1 MKEAE
6 TVNQLDNIQINFE
19 PAKVAFSDFGA
30 FEAGIEQAI
39 AKYGTFDLEVNTIE
53 EVKQARTDL
62 NKLSKSLE
70 DRRKEIK
77 GKINEPYTE
86 FEKAYKV
93 PYGKLEDLIDILKQQ
108 IDGYEDAQKELRQD
122 TVRNWFKEKALE
134 GNLNPDIFEQY
145 LDGYTKAGQ
154 FKKDSFQL
162 LKKTETELEAIVLA
176 ELQKQNQ
183 KDQDI
188 SIISSQCATHN
199 IGPATYIRAYESGQT
214 LAEVLDSI
222 TADIESAKLFKERQ
236 EAQKRAEE
244 ERKAEIERM
253 AKEQAEAS
261 IKAYD
266 AETGEVIE
274 DEPKPQ
280 PKHDKPNIPVEIN
293 SKPSKTTVEHQKE
306 QANVIYQPTETNAH
320 TLPKTGSE
328 SGLILSFAGMFI
340 LGGMARIALKRED

>member
-1 MKEAE
+1 MKEVE
-6 TVNQLDNIQINFE
+6 TINQLDNIQINFE

-39 AKYGTFDLEVNTIE
+39 AKYGTFDLEINTIE

-62 NKLSKSLE
+62 NKLSQSLE

-77 GKINEPYTE
+77 GKINEPYAE

-93 PYGKLEDLIDILKQQ
+93 PYNKLKDLIDTLKQQ

-122 TVRNWFKEKALE
+122 AVRNWFKEKAIE
-134 GNLNPDIFEQY
+134 GNLNPEIFEQY
-145 LDGYTKAGQ
+145 LVSFTKAGQ

-222 TADIESAKLFKERQ
+222 TADVESAKLFKERQ

-274 DEPKPQ
+274 DE
-280 PKHDKPNIPVEIN
+280 
-293 SKPSKTTVEHQKE
+293 SKPEPASDKYVTTIKFWFDLEQAKQFKEWLDAHNIKFETVE
-306 QANVIYQPTETNAH
+306 
-320 TLPKTGSE
+320 
-328 SGLILSFAGMFI
+328 GM
-340 LGGMARIALKRED
+340 KKC

>member
-6 TVNQLDNIQINFE
+6 KINQLEDIQINFE

-62 NKLSKSLE
+62 NKLSQSLE

-77 GKINEPYTE
+77 SKINEPYAE

-93 PYGKLEDLIDILKQQ
+93 PYNKLKDLIDKLKKQ
-108 IDGYEDAQKELRQD
+108 IDDYKDNQKTLRKDA
-122 TVRNWFKEKALE
+122 VRNWFKQKAIE
-134 GNLNPDIFEQY
+134 GNLNPEIFEQY
-145 LDGYTKAGQ
+145 LDNFTKETQ

-162 LKKTETELEAIVLA
+162 LKKTEAELEAIVMD

-222 TADIESAKLFKERQ
+222 TKDIESA
-236 EAQKRAEE
+236 
-244 ERKAEIERM
+244 
-253 AKEQAEAS
+253 
-261 IKAYD
+261 
-266 AETGEVIE
+266 
-274 DEPKPQ
+274 
-280 PKHDKPNIPVEIN
+280 
-293 SKPSKTTVEHQKE
+293 
-306 QANVIYQPTETNAH
+306 
-320 TLPKTGSE
+320 
-328 SGLILSFAGMFI
+328 
-340 LGGMARIALKRED
+340 

>member
-6 TVNQLDNIQINFE
+6 TISQLDNIQINFE

-62 NKLSKSLE
+62 NKLSENLE
-70 DRRKEIK
+70 KRRKEIK
-77 GKINEPYTE
+77 GKINEPYAE
-86 FEKAYKV
+86 FEKAYKA
-93 PYGKLEDLIDILKQQ
+93 PYSKLKGLIDTLKQQ
-108 IDGYEDAQKELRQD
+108 IDGYEENQKALRKDA
-122 TVRNWFKEKALE
+122 VRNWFKEKAIE
-134 GNLNPDIFEQY
+134 GNLNPEIFEQY
-145 LDGYTKAGQ
+145 LGGYTKAGQ

-222 TADIESAKLFKERQ
+222 TKDVESAKRFKEEQ
-236 EAQKRAEE
+236 EARERAEA

-253 AKEQAEAS
+253 AREQAEAS

-274 DEPKPQ
+274 DEPKPEPASDKYVTTIKFWLDLEQ
-280 PKHDKPNIPVEIN
+280 AKQFKEWLDTHDIKFE
-293 SKPSKTTVEHQKE
+293 TVE
-306 QANVIYQPTETNAH
+306 
-320 TLPKTGSE
+320 
-328 SGLILSFAGMFI
+328 GM
-340 LGGMARIALKRED
+340 KKC

>member
-6 TVNQLDNIQINFE
+6 KINQLEDIQINFE

-62 NKLSKSLE
+62 NKLSQSLE

-77 GKINEPYTE
+77 SKINEPYAE

-93 PYGKLEDLIDILKQQ
+93 PYNKLKDLIDKLKKQ
-108 IDGYEDAQKELRQD
+108 IDDYKDNQKTLRKDA
-122 TVRNWFKEKALE
+122 VRNWFKQKAIE
-134 GNLNPDIFEQY
+134 GNLNPEIFEQY
-145 LDGYTKAGQ
+145 LDNFTKETQ

-162 LKKTETELEAIVLA
+162 LKKTEAELEAIVMD

-222 TADIESAKLFKERQ
+222 TKDIESAKLFKERQ
-236 EAQKRAEE
+236 EARERAEA
-244 ERKAEIERM
+244 ERKTEIERI

-274 DEPKPQ
+274 DEPKPEPASDKYVTTIKFWFDLKQ
-280 PKHDKPNIPVEIN
+280 AKEFKEWLDAHDIEFE
-293 SKPSKTTVEHQKE
+293 TVE
-306 QANVIYQPTETNAH
+306 
-320 TLPKTGSE
+320 
-328 SGLILSFAGMFI
+328 GM
-340 LGGMARIALKRED
+340 KRV

>member
-6 TVNQLDNIQINFE
+6 KINQLEDIQINFE
-19 PAKVAFSDFGA
+19 PAKVAFSDFEA
-30 FEAGIEQAI
+30 FEAGIEQAV

-62 NKLSKSLE
+62 NKLSQSLE

-77 GKINEPYTE
+77 SKINEPYAE

-93 PYGKLEDLIDILKQQ
+93 PYNKLKDLIDTLKQQ
-108 IDGYEDAQKELRQD
+108 IDGYEENQKALRKD
-122 TVRNWFKEKALE
+122 TVRNWFKEKAIE

-162 LKKTETELEAIVLA
+162 LKKTEAELEAIVMD

-222 TADIESAKLFKERQ
+222 TKDIESAKLFKERQ
-236 EAQKRAEE
+236 EARERAEA
-244 ERKAEIERM
+244 ERKAEIERI

-274 DEPKPQ
+274 DELKPE
-280 PKHDKPNIPVEIN
+280 PASDKYVTTIKFWFDLEQAKQFKEWLDAHNIEFE
-293 SKPSKTTVEHQKE
+293 TVE
-306 QANVIYQPTETNAH
+306 
-320 TLPKTGSE
+320 
-328 SGLILSFAGMFI
+328 GM
-340 LGGMARIALKRED
+340 KKV

>member
-6 TVNQLDNIQINFE
+6 TINQLDNIQINFE
-19 PAKVAFSDFGA
+19 PAKVAFSDFGT

-62 NKLSKSLE
+62 NKLSQSLE

-77 GKINEPYTE
+77 GKINEPYAE
-86 FEKAYKV
+86 FEKAYKA
-93 PYGKLEDLIDILKQQ
+93 PYSKLKGLIDTLKQQ
-108 IDGYEDAQKELRQD
+108 IDGYEENQKALRKDA
-122 TVRNWFKEKALE
+122 VRNWFKEKALE
-134 GNLNPDIFEQY
+134 GNLNPEIFEQY

-154 FKKDSFQL
+154 FKKDSFRL
-162 LKKTETELEAIVLA
+162 LKKTETELEDIVLA
-176 ELQKQNQ
+176 ELHKQNQ

-222 TADIESAKLFKERQ
+222 TADVESAKLFKERQ
-236 EAQKRAEE
+236 EAQKRAKE

-274 DEPKPQ
+274 DEPKPEPASDKYVTTIKFWLNLEQ
-280 PKHDKPNIPVEIN
+280 AKQFKEWLDTHDIKFE
-293 SKPSKTTVEHQKE
+293 TVE
-306 QANVIYQPTETNAH
+306 
-320 TLPKTGSE
+320 
-328 SGLILSFAGMFI
+328 GM
-340 LGGMARIALKRED
+340 KKWQ

>member
-6 TVNQLDNIQINFE
+6 TINHLDNIQINFE

-53 EVKQARTDL
+53 EVKQARTNL
-62 NKLSKSLE
+62 NKLSQSLE
-70 DRRKEIK
+70 ERRKEIK

-86 FEKAYKV
+86 FEKAYKA
-93 PYGKLEDLIDILKQQ
+93 PYNKLKDLIDGLKQQ
-108 IDGYEDAQKELRQD
+108 IDGYEENQKALRKD

-134 GNLNPDIFEQY
+134 GNLNPEIFEQY
-145 LDGYTKAGQ
+145 LDGFTKAGQ

-253 AKEQAEAS
+253 AKEQVEAS

-274 DEPKPQ
+274 DVLKPAPASDKYVTTIKFWFDLEQ
-280 PKHDKPNIPVEIN
+280 AKQFKEWLDAHDIEFE
-293 SKPSKTTVEHQKE
+293 TVE
-306 QANVIYQPTETNAH
+306 
-320 TLPKTGSE
+320 
-328 SGLILSFAGMFI
+328 GM
-340 LGGMARIALKRED
+340 KKC

>member
-6 TVNQLDNIQINFE
+6 KINQLENIQINFE

-77 GKINEPYTE
+77 GKINEPYAE
-86 FEKAYKV
+86 FEKAYKA
-93 PYGKLEDLIDILKQQ
+93 PYNKLKGLIDTLKQQ
-108 IDGYEDAQKELRQD
+108 IDGYEENQKALRKDA
-122 TVRNWFKEKALE
+122 VRNWFKQKAIE
-134 GNLNPDIFEQY
+134 GNLNPEIFEQY
-145 LDGYTKAGQ
+145 LDSYTNAGQ

-162 LKKTETELEAIVLA
+162 LKKTEAELEAIVLA

-222 TADIESAKLFKERQ
+222 TKDIESAKLAKEQ
-236 EAQKRAEE
+236 KEARERAEA
-244 ERKAEIERM
+244 ERKEEIERI
-253 AKEQAEAS
+253 AKGQAEAS

-274 DEPKPQ
+274 DKPKPEPASDRYVTTIKFWFDLKQ
-280 PKHDKPNIPVEIN
+280 AKEFKEWLDTHDVEFE
-293 SKPSKTTVEHQKE
+293 TVE
-306 QANVIYQPTETNAH
+306 
-320 TLPKTGSE
+320 
-328 SGLILSFAGMFI
+328 GM
-340 LGGMARIALKRED
+340 KKV

>member
-6 TVNQLDNIQINFE
+6 KINQLEDIQITFE

-39 AKYGTFDLEVNTIE
+39 AKYGTFDLEINTIE

-62 NKLSKSLE
+62 NKLSQNLE

-77 GKINEPYTE
+77 SKINEPYAE
-86 FEKAYKV
+86 FEKAYKA
-93 PYGKLEDLIDILKQQ
+93 PYSKLKGLIDTLKQQ
-108 IDGYEDAQKELRQD
+108 IDGYEENQKVLRKDA
-122 TVRNWFKEKALE
+122 VRSWFKQKAIE
-134 GNLNPDIFEQY
+134 GNLNPEIFEQY

-162 LKKTETELEAIVLA
+162 LKKTEAELEAIALA

-199 IGPATYIRAYESGQT
+199 IGPATYIRAYENGQT

-222 TADIESAKLFKERQ
+222 TKDIESAKLFKEQQ
-236 EAQKRAEE
+236 EARKRAEE
-244 ERKAEIERM
+244 ERKAEIERI
-253 AKEQAEAS
+253 AKEQAEAN

-266 AETGEVIE
+266 AETGEVIGE
-274 DEPKPQ
+274 IPKLEPTSKYVTTIKFWFDLKQ
-280 PKHDKPNIPVEIN
+280 AKQFKEWLDAHDIEFE
-293 SKPSKTTVEHQKE
+293 TVE
-306 QANVIYQPTETNAH
+306 
-320 TLPKTGSE
+320 
-328 SGLILSFAGMFI
+328 GM
-340 LGGMARIALKRED
+340 KKC

>member
-1 MKEAE
+1 M
-6 TVNQLDNIQINFE
+6 
-19 PAKVAFSDFGA
+19 
-30 FEAGIEQAI
+30 
-39 AKYGTFDLEVNTIE
+39 
-53 EVKQARTDL
+53 

-274 DEPKPQ
+274 DEPKPA
-280 PKHDKPNIPVEIN
+280 PTN
-293 SKPSKTTVEHQKE
+293 SKYVTTIKFWFDLEQAKQFKEWLDTHNIKFETVE
-306 QANVIYQPTETNAH
+306 
-320 TLPKTGSE
+320 
-328 SGLILSFAGMFI
+328 GM
-340 LGGMARIALKRED
+340 KKC

>member
-6 TVNQLDNIQINFE
+6 TIDQLDNIQINFE

-30 FEAGIEQAI
+30 FEAGIDQAI

-62 NKLSKSLE
+62 NKLSESLE
-70 DRRKEIK
+70 KRRKEIK
-77 GKINEPYTE
+77 GKINEPYAE
-86 FEKAYKV
+86 FEKAYKT
-93 PYGKLEDLIDILKQQ
+93 PYSKLKGLIDTLKQQ
-108 IDGYEDAQKELRQD
+108 IDGYDENQKALRKDA
-122 TVRNWFKEKALE
+122 VRNWFKEKAIE
-134 GNLNPDIFEQY
+134 GNLNPEIFEQY
-145 LDGYTKAGQ
+145 LGGYTKAGQ

-162 LKKTETELEAIVLA
+162 LKKTETELEGIVLA
-176 ELQKQNQ
+176 ELHKQNQ

-188 SIISSQCATHN
+188 SIISSQCAAHN

-222 TADIESAKLFKERQ
+222 TADVESAKLFKERQ

-274 DEPKPQ
+274 NEPKPE
-280 PKHDKPNIPVEIN
+280 PASDKYVTTIKFWFDLEQAKQFKEWLDAHNIKFE
-293 SKPSKTTVEHQKE
+293 TVE
-306 QANVIYQPTETNAH
+306 
-320 TLPKTGSE
+320 
-328 SGLILSFAGMFI
+328 GM
-340 LGGMARIALKRED
+340 KKC

>member
-6 TVNQLDNIQINFE
+6 TINQLDNIQINFE

-30 FEAGIEQAI
+30 FETGIEQAI

-62 NKLSKSLE
+62 NKLSENLE
-70 DRRKEIK
+70 KRRKEIK
-77 GKINEPYTE
+77 GKINEPYAE
-86 FEKAYKV
+86 FEKAYKA
-93 PYGKLEDLIDILKQQ
+93 PYNKLKGLIDTLKQQ
-108 IDGYEDAQKELRQD
+108 IDGYEENQKALRKD
-122 TVRNWFKEKALE
+122 TVRNWFKEKAIE
-134 GNLNPDIFEQY
+134 GNLNPEIFEQY
-145 LDGYTKAGQ
+145 LDSYTKAGQ

-222 TADIESAKLFKERQ
+222 TKDVESAKRFKEEQ
-236 EAQKRAEE
+236 EARERAEA

-253 AKEQAEAS
+253 AREQAEAS

-274 DEPKPQ
+274 DEPKPKPASDKYVTTIKFWLDLEQ
-280 PKHDKPNIPVEIN
+280 AKQFKEWLDTHDIKFE
-293 SKPSKTTVEHQKE
+293 TVE
-306 QANVIYQPTETNAH
+306 
-320 TLPKTGSE
+320 
-328 SGLILSFAGMFI
+328 GM
-340 LGGMARIALKRED
+340 KKC

>member
-6 TVNQLDNIQINFE
+6 KINQLEDIQINFE

-30 FEAGIEQAI
+30 FEAGIEQAV
-39 AKYGTFDLEVNTIE
+39 AKYGTFDLEINTIE

-62 NKLSKSLE
+62 NKLSQSLE
-70 DRRKEIK
+70 ERRKEIK
-77 GKINEPYTE
+77 SKINEPYAE
-86 FEKAYKV
+86 FEKTYKA
-93 PYGKLEDLIDILKQQ
+93 PYNKLKDLIDTLKKQ
-108 IDGYEDAQKELRQD
+108 IDDYEENQKTLRKD
-122 TVRNWFKEKALE
+122 VVRNWFKEKALE
-134 GNLNPDIFEQY
+134 GNLNPEIFEQY

-162 LKKTETELEAIVLA
+162 LKKTETELEAIALA

-236 EAQKRAEE
+236 EARERAEA
-244 ERKAEIERM
+244 ERKAEIERI

-274 DEPKPQ
+274 EKPKSEPTS
-280 PKHDKPNIPVEIN
+280 DKYVTTIKFWFNLEQAKQFKEWLDAHNIEFE
-293 SKPSKTTVEHQKE
+293 TVE
-306 QANVIYQPTETNAH
+306 
-320 TLPKTGSE
+320 
-328 SGLILSFAGMFI
+328 GM
-340 LGGMARIALKRED
+340 KKV

>member
-6 TVNQLDNIQINFE
+6 KANQLENIQINFE

-30 FEAGIEQAI
+30 FKAGIEQAV

-62 NKLSKSLE
+62 NKLSQSLE
-70 DRRKEIK
+70 DRRKEVK
-77 GKINEPYTE
+77 SKINEPYAE
-86 FEKAYKV
+86 FEKAYKA
-93 PYGKLEDLIDILKQQ
+93 PYSKLKGLIDSLKEQ
-108 IDGYEDAQKELRQD
+108 IDGYEENQKALRKDA
-122 TVRNWFKEKALE
+122 VSNWFKEKAIE

-145 LDGYTKAGQ
+145 LDGYTNSGQ

-162 LKKTETELEAIVLA
+162 LKKTEAELEEIVLA

-274 DEPKPQ
+274 EKQKSEPAS
-280 PKHDKPNIPVEIN
+280 DKYVTTIKFWFDLDQAKQFKEWLDAHNIKFE
-293 SKPSKTTVEHQKE
+293 TV
-306 QANVIYQPTETNAH
+306 
-320 TLPKTGSE
+320 
-328 SGLILSFAGMFI
+328 
-340 LGGMARIALKRED
+340 GGMKKC

>member
-1 MKEAE
+1 MKEVE
-6 TVNQLDNIQINFE
+6 KINQLENIQINFE
-19 PAKVAFSDFGA
+19 PAKVEFSDFGA
-30 FEAGIEQAI
+30 FEAGIEQSI

-62 NKLSKSLE
+62 NKLSQSLE

-77 GKINEPYTE
+77 SQINEPYAE

-93 PYGKLEDLIDILKQQ
+93 PYNKLEGLIDTLKQQ
-108 IDGYEDAQKELRQD
+108 IDGYEENQKALRKDA
-122 TVRNWFKEKALE
+122 VRNWFKEKAVE
-134 GNLNPDIFEQY
+134 GNLNPEIFEQY

-176 ELQKQNQ
+176 ELHKQNQ

-214 LAEVLDSI
+214 LAEVLESI
-222 TADIESAKLFKERQ
+222 TKDIESAKLFKEQQ
-236 EAQKRAEE
+236 EARKRAEA
-244 ERKAEIERM
+244 ERKAEIERI

-274 DEPKPQ
+274 EPKPEPANGKYVTTIKFWFDLEQ
-280 PKHDKPNIPVEIN
+280 AKKFKEWLDANDIKFE
-293 SKPSKTTVEHQKE
+293 TVE
-306 QANVIYQPTETNAH
+306 
-320 TLPKTGSE
+320 
-328 SGLILSFAGMFI
+328 GM
-340 LGGMARIALKRED
+340 KKC

>member
-6 TVNQLDNIQINFE
+6 KINQLEDIQINFE

-30 FEAGIEQAI
+30 FEAGIEQAVT
-39 AKYGTFDLEVNTIE
+39 KYGTFDLEVNTIE

-62 NKLSKSLE
+62 NKLSESLE
-70 DRRKEIK
+70 KRRKEIK
-77 GKINEPYTE
+77 SKINEPYAE
-86 FEKAYKV
+86 FEKAYKA
-93 PYGKLEDLIDILKQQ
+93 PYNKLKDLIDTLKKQ
-108 IDGYEDAQKELRQD
+108 IDGYEENQKTLRKD
-122 TVRNWFKEKALE
+122 VVRNWFKEKALE
-134 GNLNPDIFEQY
+134 GNLNPEIFEQY

-162 LKKTETELEAIVLA
+162 LKKTEAELEAIVLA

-222 TADIESAKLFKERQ
+222 AADIESAKLFKERQ
-236 EAQKRAEE
+236 EARERAEA
-244 ERKAEIERM
+244 ERKAEVERI

-274 DEPKPQ
+274 DEPKPEPGSSKYVTTIKFWFDLEQ
-280 PKHDKPNIPVEIN
+280 AKQFKEWLDAHDIEFE
-293 SKPSKTTVEHQKE
+293 TVE
-306 QANVIYQPTETNAH
+306 
-320 TLPKTGSE
+320 
-328 SGLILSFAGMFI
+328 GM
-340 LGGMARIALKRED
+340 KRV

>member
-6 TVNQLDNIQINFE
+6 KANQLENIQINFE

-30 FEAGIEQAI
+30 FEAGIDQAV

-62 NKLSKSLE
+62 NKLSQSLE

-77 GKINEPYTE
+77 SKINEPYAE
-86 FEKAYKV
+86 FEKAYKA
-93 PYGKLEDLIDILKQQ
+93 PYSKLKGLIDSLKEQ
-108 IDGYEDAQKELRQD
+108 IDGYEENQKALRKD
-122 TVRNWFKEKALE
+122 VVRNWFKEKALE
-134 GNLNPDIFEQY
+134 GNLNPEIFEQY
-145 LDGYTKAGQ
+145 LDSYTKAGQ

-188 SIISSQCATHN
+188 SIISSQCAAHN

-214 LAEVLDSI
+214 LEEVLESI

-236 EAQKRAEE
+236 EARERAEA
-244 ERKAEIERM
+244 ERKAEIERI

-274 DEPKPQ
+274 DDPESEPVSDKYVTTIKFWFDLEQ
-280 PKHDKPNIPVEIN
+280 AKKFKEWLDAHDVKFE
-293 SKPSKTTVEHQKE
+293 TVE
-306 QANVIYQPTETNAH
+306 
-320 TLPKTGSE
+320 
-328 SGLILSFAGMFI
+328 GM
-340 LGGMARIALKRED
+340 KKC

>member
-6 TVNQLDNIQINFE
+6 KINQLEDIQITFE

-30 FEAGIEQAI
+30 FEAGIEQAV
-39 AKYGTFDLEVNTIE
+39 AKYGTFDLEINTIE

-77 GKINEPYTE
+77 GKINEPYAE
-86 FEKAYKV
+86 FEKAYKT
-93 PYGKLEDLIDILKQQ
+93 PYNKLKDLIENLKQQ
-108 IDGYEDAQKELRQD
+108 IDGYEENQKALRQD
-122 TVRNWFKEKALE
+122 AVRNWFKQKAIE
-134 GNLNPDIFEQY
+134 GNLNPEIFEQY
-145 LDGYTKAGQ
+145 LDGYTNAGQ

-162 LKKTETELEAIVLA
+162 LKKTETELETIVLT

-199 IGPATYIRAYESGQT
+199 IGPATYIRGYESGQT
-214 LAEVLDSI
+214 LAEVLGSI
-222 TADIESAKLFKERQ
+222 TKDVESAKLFKEQQ
-236 EAQKRAEE
+236 EARKRAEE
-244 ERKAEIERM
+244 ERKAEIERI
-253 AKEQAEAS
+253 AKEQAEEN

-274 DEPKPQ
+274 YEPKP
-280 PKHDKPNIPVEIN
+280 ESAN
-293 SKPSKTTVEHQKE
+293 SKYVTTIKFWFNLDQAKQFKEWLDVHDIKFETVE
-306 QANVIYQPTETNAH
+306 
-320 TLPKTGSE
+320 
-328 SGLILSFAGMFI
+328 GM
-340 LGGMARIALKRED
+340 KKV

>member
-1 MKEAE
+1 MKETE
-6 TVNQLDNIQINFE
+6 KINQLEDIQINFE

-30 FEAGIEQAI
+30 FEAGIEQAV

-77 GKINEPYTE
+77 GKINEPYAE
-86 FEKAYKV
+86 FEKAYKA
-93 PYGKLEDLIDILKQQ
+93 PYNKLKGLIDNLKQQ
-108 IDGYEDAQKELRQD
+108 IDGYEENQKALRKD
-122 TVRNWFKEKALE
+122 TVRNWFKQKAIE

-145 LDGYTKAGQ
+145 LDSYTNAGQ

-162 LKKTETELEAIVLA
+162 LKKTEAELEAIVLA

-222 TADIESAKLFKERQ
+222 TKDIESAKLFKEHQ
-236 EAQKRAEE
+236 EARERAEA
-244 ERKAEIERM
+244 ERKAEIERI

-274 DEPKPQ
+274 DEPKPK
-280 PKHDKPNIPVEIN
+280 PTSDKYVTTIKFWFDLEQAKKFKEWLDANDI
-293 SKPSKTTVEHQKE
+293 KFKTVE
-306 QANVIYQPTETNAH
+306 
-320 TLPKTGSE
+320 
-328 SGLILSFAGMFI
+328 GM
-340 LGGMARIALKRED
+340 KKC

>member
-6 TVNQLDNIQINFE
+6 KANQLENIQINFE

-30 FEAGIEQAI
+30 FKAGIEQAV

-62 NKLSKSLE
+62 NKLSQSLE
-70 DRRKEIK
+70 DRRKEVK
-77 GKINEPYTE
+77 SKINEPYAE
-86 FEKAYKV
+86 FEKAYKA
-93 PYGKLEDLIDILKQQ
+93 PYSKLKGLIDSLKEQ
-108 IDGYEDAQKELRQD
+108 IDGYEENQKALRKDA
-122 TVRNWFKEKALE
+122 VRNWFKQKAIE
-134 GNLNPDIFEQY
+134 GNLNPEIFEQY
-145 LDGYTKAGQ
+145 LDGYTNTGQ

-222 TADIESAKLFKERQ
+222 NKDIESAKLFKEQQ
-236 EAQKRAEE
+236 EARKRAEE
-244 ERKAEIERM
+244 ERKAEIERT
-253 AKEQAEAS
+253 AKEQAEVS

-274 DEPKPQ
+274 DE
-280 PKHDKPNIPVEIN
+280 
-293 SKPSKTTVEHQKE
+293 SKPEPASDKYVTTIKFWFDLEQAKQFKEWLDAHNIKFETVE
-306 QANVIYQPTETNAH
+306 
-320 TLPKTGSE
+320 
-328 SGLILSFAGMFI
+328 GM
-340 LGGMARIALKRED
+340 KKC

>member
-6 TVNQLDNIQINFE
+6 KVTQLENIQINFE

-39 AKYGTFDLEVNTIE
+39 AKYGTFDLEINTIE

-62 NKLSKSLE
+62 NKLSQNLE

-77 GKINEPYTE
+77 SKINEPYAE
-86 FEKAYKV
+86 FEKAYKA
-93 PYGKLEDLIDILKQQ
+93 PYSKLKGLIDTLKQQ
-108 IDGYEDAQKELRQD
+108 IDGYEENQKALRKD
-122 TVRNWFKEKALE
+122 VVRNWFKEKALE
-134 GNLNPDIFEQY
+134 GNLNPEIFEQY
-145 LDGYTKAGQ
+145 LDDYTKAGQ

-162 LKKTETELEAIVLA
+162 LKKTETELEAIVMN

-188 SIISSQCATHN
+188 SIISNQCATHN

-214 LAEVLDSI
+214 LAEVLESI

-236 EAQKRAEE
+236 EARERAEA
-244 ERKAEIERM
+244 ERKAEIERI

-274 DEPKPQ
+274 DELKPE
-280 PKHDKPNIPVEIN
+280 PANDKYVTTIKFWFSLEQAKEFKEWLDVHNVKFE
-293 SKPSKTTVEHQKE
+293 TVE
-306 QANVIYQPTETNAH
+306 
-320 TLPKTGSE
+320 
-328 SGLILSFAGMFI
+328 GM
-340 LGGMARIALKRED
+340 KKC

>member
-6 TVNQLDNIQINFE
+6 KINQLEDIQINFE

-30 FEAGIEQAI
+30 FEAGIEQAV
-39 AKYGTFDLEVNTIE
+39 AKYGAFDLEVNTIE

-62 NKLSKSLE
+62 NKLNESLE
-70 DRRKEIK
+70 KRRKEIK

-93 PYGKLEDLIDILKQQ
+93 PYNKLKGLIDNLKQQ
-108 IDGYEDAQKELRQD
+108 IDGYEENQKALRKDA
-122 TVRNWFKEKALE
+122 VRSWFKQKAIE
-134 GNLNPDIFEQY
+134 GNFNPEIFEQY
-145 LDGYTKAGQ
+145 LDDYTKAGQ

-162 LKKTETELEAIVLA
+162 LKKTETELEAIVMN

-188 SIISSQCATHN
+188 SIISNQCATHN

-222 TADIESAKLFKERQ
+222 TKDVENAKLFKEQQ
-236 EAQKRAEE
+236 EARKRAEE
-244 ERKAEIERM
+244 ERKAEIERI

-274 DEPKPQ
+274 DKSKPEPKSDKYVTTIKFWFDLEQ
-280 PKHDKPNIPVEIN
+280 AKQFKEWLDTHDIKFE
-293 SKPSKTTVEHQKE
+293 TVE
-306 QANVIYQPTETNAH
+306 
-320 TLPKTGSE
+320 
-328 SGLILSFAGMFI
+328 GM
-340 LGGMARIALKRED
+340 KKC

>member
-6 TVNQLDNIQINFE
+6 KVNQLEDIQINFE

-30 FEAGIEQAI
+30 FEAGIEQAV

-62 NKLSKSLE
+62 NKLSQSLE
-70 DRRKEIK
+70 ERRKEIK
-77 GKINEPYTE
+77 SKINEPYAE
-86 FEKAYKV
+86 FEKAYKA
-93 PYGKLEDLIDILKQQ
+93 PYSKLKGLIDNLKEQ
-108 IDGYEDAQKELRQD
+108 IDGYEENQKALRKDA
-122 TVRNWFKEKALE
+122 VRSWFKEKAIE

-145 LDGYTKAGQ
+145 LDGFTKAGQ

-222 TADIESAKLFKERQ
+222 TKDIESAKLFKERQ
-236 EAQKRAEE
+236 EARERAEA
-244 ERKAEIERM
+244 ERKAEIERI

-274 DEPKPQ
+274 DQPKPEPASDKYVTTIKFWFDLKQ
-280 PKHDKPNIPVEIN
+280 AKQFKEWLDTHDIKFE
-293 SKPSKTTVEHQKE
+293 TVE
-306 QANVIYQPTETNAH
+306 
-320 TLPKTGSE
+320 
-328 SGLILSFAGMFI
+328 GM
-340 LGGMARIALKRED
+340 KKV

>member
-6 TVNQLDNIQINFE
+6 TINQLDNIQINFE

-62 NKLSKSLE
+62 NKLSESLE
-70 DRRKEIK
+70 KRRKEIK
-77 GKINEPYTE
+77 SKINEPYAE
-86 FEKAYKV
+86 FEKAYKA
-93 PYGKLEDLIDILKQQ
+93 PYNKLKDLIDTLKKQ
-108 IDGYEDAQKELRQD
+108 IDGYEENQKALRKD
-122 TVRNWFKEKALE
+122 TVRNWFKEKAIE
-134 GNLNPDIFEQY
+134 GNLNPEIFEQY
-145 LDGYTKAGQ
+145 LDDYTKAGQ

-162 LKKTETELEAIVLA
+162 LKKTETELEGIVLA

-188 SIISSQCATHN
+188 AIISSQCATHN

-236 EAQKRAEE
+236 EARERAEA
-244 ERKAEIERM
+244 ERKAEIERI
-253 AKEQAEAS
+253 AKEQAEAN

-274 DEPKPQ
+274 DEAKPE
-280 PKHDKPNIPVEIN
+280 PASDKYVTTIKFWFDLEQAKQFKEWLDSHNIEFE
-293 SKPSKTTVEHQKE
+293 TVE
-306 QANVIYQPTETNAH
+306 
-320 TLPKTGSE
+320 
-328 SGLILSFAGMFI
+328 GM
-340 LGGMARIALKRED
+340 KKC

>member
-1 MKEAE
+1 MKKAE
-6 TVNQLDNIQINFE
+6 KINQLEDIQITFE

-30 FEAGIEQAI
+30 FEAGIEQAV

-62 NKLSKSLE
+62 NKLSQSLE

-77 GKINEPYTE
+77 SKINEPYAE

-93 PYGKLEDLIDILKQQ
+93 PYNKLKDLIDTLNQQ
-108 IDGYEDAQKELRQD
+108 IDGYEENQKVLRKDA
-122 TVRNWFKEKALE
+122 VRNWFKEKALE

-214 LAEVLDSI
+214 LAEVLESI

-236 EAQKRAEE
+236 EARERAEA
-244 ERKAEIERM
+244 ERKAEIERI

-274 DEPKPQ
+274 DEPKPE
-280 PKHDKPNIPVEIN
+280 PANDKYVTTIKFWFDLEQAKEFKEWLDAHNIEFE
-293 SKPSKTTVEHQKE
+293 TVE
-306 QANVIYQPTETNAH
+306 
-320 TLPKTGSE
+320 
-328 SGLILSFAGMFI
+328 GM
-340 LGGMARIALKRED
+340 KKV

>member
-6 TVNQLDNIQINFE
+6 TINQLDNIQINFE

-62 NKLSKSLE
+62 NKLSQSLE
-70 DRRKEIK
+70 DRRKEVK
-77 GKINEPYTE
+77 SKINEPYAE
-86 FEKAYKV
+86 FEKAYKA
-93 PYGKLEDLIDILKQQ
+93 PYSKLKGLIDSLKEQ
-108 IDGYEDAQKELRQD
+108 IDGYEENQKALRKDA
-122 TVRNWFKEKALE
+122 VRNWFKEKAIE
-134 GNLNPDIFEQY
+134 GNLNSDIFEQY
-145 LDGYTKAGQ
+145 LDGYTNSGQ
-154 FKKDSFQL
+154 FKKDSLQL
-162 LKKTETELEAIVLA
+162 LKKTEAELEEIVLA

-214 LAEVLDSI
+214 LVEVLDSI
-222 TADIESAKLFKERQ
+222 TADVESAKLFKERQ
-236 EAQKRAEE
+236 EARERAEA
-244 ERKAEIERM
+244 ERKAEIERI
-253 AKEQAEAS
+253 AKEQAEVS

-274 DEPKPQ
+274 DEPKPE
-280 PKHDKPNIPVEIN
+280 PTNDKYVTTIKFWFVLEQAKKFKEWLDANDIKFE
-293 SKPSKTTVEHQKE
+293 TVE
-306 QANVIYQPTETNAH
+306 
-320 TLPKTGSE
+320 
-328 SGLILSFAGMFI
+328 GM
-340 LGGMARIALKRED
+340 KKC